1 MGNPLWFNLLRY
13 VSFPA
18 SRFDAGKNS
27 HRRDLDCVG
36 VAISPVGSACI
47 QKNGR
52 RSNPICANDRRRGRT
67 FVESSRDRIRA
78 LQGDLSRDVRT
89 EHQWPRSNCVRKSD
103 MLRRIRREIS
113 NKRRNRFWYRWI
125 HSWPE
130 LQRKPFFR
138 SLRESSNDSTCIDP
152 LASRHQILMQGRR
165 RRAAG

>member
-78 LQGDLSRDVRT
+78 LQGDLSRDVRS
-89 EHQWPRSNCVRKSD
+89 EHHRGFQCPSKQLQQLKLGISCVWCLCRFKA
-103 MLRRIRREIS
+103 IS
-113 NKRRNRFWYRWI
+113 GFTARLYRGCQKFRV
-125 HSWPE
+125 SWD
-130 LQRKPFFR
+130 
-138 SLRESSNDSTCIDP
+138 NTCP
-152 LASRHQILMQGRR
+152 
-165 RRAAG
+165 